1 MGELLKGKAAVITGG
16 GGGLGRAIA
25 LLMAEEGAKLVI
37 NDIGGAKDG
46 SGASTSPADKT
57 VEEVRS
63 KGGEAIANYDSIVNF
78 AAAERLIKACV
89 EKYGKID
96 ILVNLAG
103 NLRDRMIWNMT
114 EDDFDAVIAVHL
126 KGTWNTCR
134 HAAGVMRQQ
143 KFGHIINTSSRVAFG
158 NPGQSNYG
166 SAKAAIIGLTTTV
179 ARELGRYGVTCNA
192 FMPLAATR
200 FSATAEV
207 AASKD
212 KRAAS
217 GVQTS
222 VQLGEIELPPPDDV
236 APLVVF
242 LASDA
247 AANVNGQVF
256 FTCGG
261 EISHWSLPAPRK
273 SIFTQGRWTPE
284 EIAAIFPNTLGKDL
298 VNPAPPAP
306 PTPPTPPAPA
316 K

>member
-25 LLMAEEGAKLVI
+25 TLMAEQGASLVI

-46 SGASTSPADKT
+46 TGVSSSPADQT
-57 VEEVRS
+57 VEEVR
-63 KGGEAIANYDSIVNF
+63 KRGGQAIANYDSIVNF
-78 AAAERLIKACV
+78 AAAERLIQACV
-89 EKYGKID
+89 QQYGKID

-114 EDDFDAVIAVHL
+114 EEDFDSVIAVHL

-143 KFGHIINTSSRVAFG
+143 KSGRIINTSSRVAFG

-166 SAKAAIIGLTTTV
+166 SAKAGIIGLTTTV

-200 FSATAEV
+200 FSVTPEV
-207 AASKD
+207 AASKE
-212 KRAAS
+212 KRAAT

-236 APLVVF
+236 APLVVY

-256 FTCGG
+256 FACGG
-261 EISHWSLPAPRK
+261 EITHWAMPAPRK
-273 SIFTQGRWTPE
+273 SIFATGRWTPE
-284 EIAAIFPNTLGKDL
+284 DIAAIFPGTLGKDL

-306 PTPPTPPAPA
+306 